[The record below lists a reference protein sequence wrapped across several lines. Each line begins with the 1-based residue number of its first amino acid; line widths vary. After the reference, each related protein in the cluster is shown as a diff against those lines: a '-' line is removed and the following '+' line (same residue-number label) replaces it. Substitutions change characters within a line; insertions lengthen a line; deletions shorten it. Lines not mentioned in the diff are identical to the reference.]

1 MSLKPKTLTYL
12 NLSVIAYFLLLWIL
26 SSLEV
31 QSWIVSFLTEL
42 LTIPFMIA
50 IPILLIL
57 GGKVLLSGK
66 RPAGLGISFAGLVVL
81 AGLIL
86 ASLFG

>member
-1 MSLKPKTLTYL
+1 MSMKPKTLTYL
-12 NLSVIAYFLLLWIL
+12 NVSVIGYFLLLWIL

-31 QSWIVSFLTEL
+31 KAWIVSFLTEL
-42 LTIPFMIA
+42 FTIPFMIA

-66 RPAGLGISFAGLVVL
+66 RPAGLVISFVGLAVL

-86 ASLFG
+86 TSILG